1 MQSYTM
7 SMFVGSIKYLDKSL
21 LETSPLGEITSPLQ
35 KDQVPTSE
43 IKDALKAY
51 HKLVSPLKPWKCE
64 IKKNLDF
71 LNDLLVLV
79 TMKQNVD
86 TNLNTL
92 IDLPNEDVCGATTSN
107 LSKSKGARLT
117 NNDE

>member
-1 MQSYTM
+1 MSLFPTYQERFPLAKSMQSYTM

-51 HKLVSPLKPWKCE
+51 HKLVSPLKP
-64 IKKNLDF
+64 
-71 LNDLLVLV
+71 
-79 TMKQNVD
+79 
-86 TNLNTL
+86 
-92 IDLPNEDVCGATTSN
+92 
-107 LSKSKGARLT
+107 
-117 NNDE
+117 